1 MTIDVG
7 IVARVQA
14 ADIFS
19 REVTKLIYALILH
32 YYRIVFNFVLFFHSG
47 SDDSNFIPDIIDL
60 ATKESIYV
68 IS

>member
-47 SDDSNFIPDIIDL
+47 SDDSNLIPDIIDL